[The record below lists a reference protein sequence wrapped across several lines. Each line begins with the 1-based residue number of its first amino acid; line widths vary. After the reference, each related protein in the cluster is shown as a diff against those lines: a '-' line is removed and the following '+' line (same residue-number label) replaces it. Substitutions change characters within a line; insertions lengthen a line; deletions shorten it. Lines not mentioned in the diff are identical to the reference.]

1 MEKII
6 QTELEGI
13 LILKNTS
20 FVDKRGIFRE
30 LWSKHKFNEFSLNL
44 NFTQDNFSISKKNVV
59 RGLHMQIKPHEQIKY
74 VQVLKGSIIDVAVDL
89 RKESKT
95 FGQHI
100 KIELNES
107 NNFGLLI
114 PAGFAHGF
122 VSLSNETILFYKC
135 SSKYDEKSEITIKW
149 DDPCLAIDWNV
160 ENPVISLK
168 DSNGISL
175 HQYKNKLL

>member
-6 QTELEGI
+6 QTELDGV
-13 LILKNTS
+13 LILKNIS
-20 FVDKRGIFRE
+20 YADKRGIFRE
-30 LWSKHKFNEFSLNL
+30 LWSKDKFNEFSLNL

-59 RGLHMQIKPHEQIKY
+59 RGLHMQIKPYEQIKY

-122 VSLSNETILFYKC
+122 VSLADETILFYKC
-135 SSKYDEKSEITIKW
+135 SSKYDKKSEITIKW
-149 DDPCLAIDWNV
+149 DDPSLAIDWNV

-175 HQYKNKLL
+175 HQFKNKLL

>member
-6 QTELEGI
+6 QTELQGV
-13 LILKNTS
+13 LILKNISHT
-20 FVDKRGIFRE
+20 DNRGIFRE
-30 LWSKHKFNEFSLNL
+30 LWNKSKFNKFSLNL
-44 NFTQDNFSISKKNVV
+44 NFTQDNLSISKKNVL
-59 RGLHMQIKPHEQIKY
+59 RGLHMQIKPNEQLKY

-89 RKESKT
+89 RKDSKT

-100 KIELNES
+100 KVELNES

-122 VSLSNETILFYKC
+122 VSLSDETILFYKC
-135 SSKYDEKSEITIKW
+135 SSKYDKKSEITIKW
-149 DDPCLAIDWNV
+149 DDPSLAIEWNV
-160 ENPVISLK
+160 KNPVISLK

-175 HQYKNKLL
+175 HQFKNKLT